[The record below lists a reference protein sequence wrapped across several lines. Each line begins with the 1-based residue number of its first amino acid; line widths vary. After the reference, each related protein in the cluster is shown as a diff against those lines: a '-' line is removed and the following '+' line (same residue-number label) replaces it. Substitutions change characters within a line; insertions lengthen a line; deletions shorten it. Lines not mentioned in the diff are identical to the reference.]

1 MHMHAFGGNDADLV
15 SLGVK
20 LLESVARAHAFL
32 DGNKRVGFYTA
43 AAFPDINGC
52 VFAPPDEE
60 KVSKWVEQLATHE
73 IDAPRLTDLLRP
85 YIVTPPSQEKSSERG
100 PEDAYAFVQ

>member
-1 MHMHAFGGNDADLV
+1 MHMHAFGGNDVDLV

-32 DGNKRVGFYTA
+32 DGNKRAAFYAA
-43 AAFPDINGC
+43 AAFLEINGC

-60 KVSKWVEQLATHE
+60 EVG
-73 IDAPRLTDLLRP
+73 R
-85 YIVTPPSQEKSSERG
+85 
-100 PEDAYAFVQ
+100 